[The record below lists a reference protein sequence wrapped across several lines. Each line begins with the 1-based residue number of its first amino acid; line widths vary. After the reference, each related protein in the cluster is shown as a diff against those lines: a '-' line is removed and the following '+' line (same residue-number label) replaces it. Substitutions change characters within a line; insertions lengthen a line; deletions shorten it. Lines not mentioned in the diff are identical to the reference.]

1 MSERGLSARARGSE
15 LAGQPGQCVGLSA
28 CVMSVRWAGVARRD
42 VVISSECAASERGDV
57 RGGLA
62 LRWADCVRWATH
74 LAGGGGALGRAVG
87 SIRVAVRAG

>member
-15 LAGQPGQCVGLSA
+15 LAGQPGQCMGVSA

-42 VVISSECAASERGDV
+42 VVISSECEASERDDV

-62 LRWADCVRWATH
+62 PRWADCVRWATH